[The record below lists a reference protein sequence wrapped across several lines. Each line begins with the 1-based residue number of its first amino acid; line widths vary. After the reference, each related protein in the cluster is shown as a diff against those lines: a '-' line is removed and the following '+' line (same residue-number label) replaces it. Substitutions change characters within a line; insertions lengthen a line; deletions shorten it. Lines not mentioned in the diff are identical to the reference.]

1 MEYEVMLIG
10 DKAKEI
16 FKLIHGIAADAKK
29 RIS

>member
-1 MEYEVMLIG
+1 VMLIG